1 MRIAATGS
9 PMHEGRHCVLGR
21 ILSPRLETAAASS
34 AEASQDAV
42 PAWRASRIRA
52 GFVATVVGALA
63 VTSLSL
69 TAPAAAD
76 EVEEPPAAA
85 PVANERLPRVT
96 EPVEKPAGDGL
107 LPWTTV
113 AANDLRGYR
122 ASTYTGTYFDRRFEQ
137 YRLCVFQ
144 REGGGSYTLV
154 YRSFHGAY
162 QFGTAYNSP
171 SRVASRLRAEL
182 IDTYGVAAERELNRL
197 ASTPISRWNR
207 FWQDAAF
214 WTVFNRGAGWRQ
226 WSSQWGANWHCD
238 HRPNAEKGWPNPS
251 RYNYSP
257 IERGG
262 LNKVA
267 RAYRDTQPAPR
278 SSSQVSATN
287 ARTKTPQQIREAY
300 GRSRA
305 PVGSPQYSRWL
316 ARNVIADRHGWGV
329 QEFRALRA
337 MWHKESNWRYEVVNW
352 HVRGPWYGLGQVNG
366 PYIMSRGYSIAEYR
380 NDPYIQ
386 IRVGADYIK
395 GRYGTPR
402 AAWKFWR
409 ANGWY

>member
-1 MRIAATGS
+1 
-9 PMHEGRHCVLGR
+9 MHEGRHCVLGR
-21 ILSPRLETAAASS
+21 NLDPRFGCSDPSSEGNLPGASR
-34 AEASQDAV
+34 ASRV
-42 PAWRASRIRA
+42 SRIRA
-52 GFVATVVGALA
+52 GLFGSLAGVLA
-63 VTSLSL
+63 VTSLTL
-69 TAPAAAD
+69 AAPAAAD
-76 EVEEPPAAA
+76 EPDPQ
-85 PVANERLPRVT
+85 PVPTPVVNERLPRVT
-96 EPVEKPAGDGL
+96 EPVDAPPNDGL

-154 YRSFHGAY
+154 SRSFHGAY
-162 QFGTAYNSP
+162 QFGTRWNSP
-171 SRVASRLRAEL
+171 AQVANRLRAEL
-182 IDTYGVAAERELNRL
+182 IDTYGAAAERELNRL

-226 WSSQWGANWHCD
+226 WAGGNWHCD
-238 HRPNAEKGWPNPS
+238 HRPNVEKGWPNPS
-251 RYNYSP
+251 RFNYSP
-257 IERGG
+257 MQRGG
-262 LNKVA
+262 MNKVA
-267 RAYRDTQPAPR
+267 RAYRDQQPATR
-278 SSSQVSATN
+278 STAEVSAAN
-287 ARTKTPQQIREAY
+287 ARSKTPQQIREKY
-300 GRSRA
+300 GRHRA

-329 QEFRALRA
+329 QEFRALRT

-366 PYIMSRGYSIAEYR
+366 PYILSRGYSIAEYR
-380 NDPYIQ
+380 NSPYIQ

-402 AAWKFWR
+402 AAWRFWR